1 MKKITLLLLG
11 SFLWFGV
18 QAQTPSYINGT
29 FNINAGVPVV
39 WYGDVTFGPNALVF
53 IEDGATATFYG
64 KNMTVDAAAKFIA
77 LPGNNQTGTGNI
89 IFKGSNPLYTNYPLQ
104 QTLNGGY
111 STALDPAFI
120 NVEIDNTDGLALSG
134 NVHVSNSI
142 KFTNG
147 HIFLNN
153 FNLVLGSNTN
163 LVNFDVDKHIV
174 TNGIGVLS
182 KEGLANNANFL
193 FPVSIAGTDYTPA
206 TVKNTA
212 ISARNINVQVKDY
225 TTSAADETTFANKG
239 MDRTWQITAST
250 AGTAEIVLQHN
261 AANNV
266 NGPGTNQ
273 SLFNN
278 ALSYASQQLTSGVWS
293 QSCTGTNGGTPTSSN
308 QADFTLS
315 DTVDAT
321 AYFTKTTVTCADLSI
336 TQQVSSM
343 SPVEGNELSFNITV
357 ENIGPNTATGV
368 NVTYLLPTGYTFIS
382 ATSSLGS
389 YNSITGVWTIGNF
402 ANSATANL
410 VVRAIV
416 KTNGDYRTVAVIAGA
431 ELDPVTTNNSA
442 VVTTIPIKIPSLQP
456 KTFHFCLNQVAT
468 SVNLNG
474 DIGAVINWYTSPTG
488 GSASNIAPLPN
499 TNETGIITYYVSQ
512 TINGAESDR
521 TEIKIEVHALPEK
534 PTAIEGNNFIA
545 VGTTQSYT
553 IVNSLS
559 TQTYNWIL
567 PTDWTGASSTKNINV
582 VVGNHDAIIA
592 VSAVSQFGCISP
604 VQELAVRV
612 VIEDDIEVY
621 NSISPNGDGVN
632 DVFRIRNID
641 FYPENTLSIFNRWGM
656 EVYHVNSY
664 GQNDNLFKGFSD
676 GRSTVNRDVELPEG
690 TYFYTL
696 TYKNMKGIEKNLSGY
711 LYIKQ

>member
-1 MKKITLLLLG
+1 MKKIKILLVL
-11 SFLWFGV
+11 SFLWSGL

-53 IEDGATATFYG
+53 IEDGATAIFYG

-77 LPGNNQTGTGNI
+77 LPGNNQTGTGTI

-120 NVEIDNTDGLALSG
+120 NIEIDNTDGLALSG
-134 NVHVSNSI
+134 NVRVGNAV

-147 HIFLNN
+147 HIFLND
-153 FNLVLGSNTN
+153 FNLVLDSNTN
-163 LVNFDVDKHIV
+163 LLNFDVDKHIV

-182 KEGLANNANFL
+182 KEGLANNTNFL

-212 ISARNINVQVKDY
+212 IAARTINVQVKDY
-225 TTSAADETTFANKG
+225 STSAADETTFANKG

-266 NGPGTNQ
+266 NGTSTNQ

-278 ALSYASQQLTSGVWS
+278 AMSYASQQLTSGVWS

-321 AYFTKTTVTCADLSI
+321 AYFTKTTVTCTDLSI

-416 KTNGDYRTVAVIAGA
+416 KTNGDYKSVAIIAGA

-442 VVTTIPIKIPSLQP
+442 VVTTVPVKIPSLQP
-456 KTFHFCLNQVAT
+456 KTFHFCLNQATT
-468 SVNLNG
+468 SVNVNAAP
-474 DIGAVINWYTSPTG
+474 GAVINWYSSPTG
-488 GSASNIAPLPN
+488 GSFSNIAPLPN

-521 TEIKIEVHALPEK
+521 TEIKIEVHPLPEL
-534 PTAIEGNNFIA
+534 PTVISGPIL
-545 VGTTQSYT
+545 VGSETTQQY
-553 IVNSLS
+553 SLAS
-559 TQTYNWIL
+559 SSNLVTYNWTL
-567 PTDWTGASSTKNINV
+567 PSDWTGNSVTEKLNVIVGKQGGTIN
-582 VVGNHDAIIA
+582 
-592 VSAVSQFGCISP
+592 VSAVSTNGCVGP
-604 VQELAVRV
+604 AQQLDVRV
-612 VIEDDIEVY
+612 VIEDDIEIY

-632 DVFRIRNID
+632 DEFIIRNID
-641 FYPENTLSIFNRWGM
+641 FYPDNTLEIYNRWGVL
-656 EVYHVNSY
+656 VYEANGY
-664 GQNDNLFKGFSD
+664 GQKDVLFKGLSD
-676 GRSTVNRDVELPEG
+676 GRTTINRNEELTEG

-696 TYKNMKGIEKNLSGY
+696 TYTNSKGIKRQKAGY

>member
-134 NVHVSNSI
+134 NVRVSNSI
-142 KFTNG
+142 QFTNG
-147 HIFLNN
+147 HIFLND
-153 FNLVLGSNTN
+153 FNLVLDSNTN
-163 LVNFDVDKHIV
+163 LLNFDVDKHIV
-174 TNGIGVLS
+174 TNGTGVLS

-193 FPVSIAGTDYTPA
+193 FPISIAGADYTPA
-206 TVKNTA
+206 TVKNKTIA
-212 ISARNINVQVKDY
+212 ARTIHVQVKDY
-225 TTSAADETTFANKG
+225 TTSVADETTFANKG
-239 MDRTWQITAST
+239 MDRTWQITASS

-261 AANNV
+261 AENNV

-278 ALSYASQQLTSGVWS
+278 AMSYASQQLTTGVWS
-293 QSCTGTNGGTPTSSN
+293 QSCTGTDGGTPTSST

-321 AYFTKTTVTCADLSI
+321 AYFTKTTVNCDDL
-336 TQQVSSM
+336 
-343 SPVEGNELSFNITV
+343 
-357 ENIGPNTATGV
+357 
-368 NVTYLLPTGYTFIS
+368 
-382 ATSSLGS
+382 
-389 YNSITGVWTIGNF
+389 
-402 ANSATANL
+402 
-410 VVRAIV
+410 
-416 KTNGDYRTVAVIAGA
+416 
-431 ELDPVTTNNSA
+431 
-442 VVTTIPIKIPSLQP
+442 
-456 KTFHFCLNQVAT
+456 
-468 SVNLNG
+468 
-474 DIGAVINWYTSPTG
+474 
-488 GSASNIAPLPN
+488 
-499 TNETGIITYYVSQ
+499 
-512 TINGAESDR
+512 
-521 TEIKIEVHALPEK
+521 EI
-534 PTAIEGNNFIA
+534 
-545 VGTTQSYT
+545 
-553 IVNSLS
+553 
-559 TQTYNWIL
+559 
-567 PTDWTGASSTKNINV
+567 
-582 VVGNHDAIIA
+582 
-592 VSAVSQFGCISP
+592 
-604 VQELAVRV
+604 
-612 VIEDDIEVY
+612 Y

-632 DVFRIRNID
+632 DEFIIRNID
-641 FYPENTLSIFNRWGM
+641 FYPDNTLEIYNRWGVL
-656 EVYHVNSY
+656 VYEANGY
-664 GQNDNLFKGFSD
+664 GQKDVLFKGLSD
-676 GRSTVNRDVELPEG
+676 GRTTINRNEELTEG

-696 TYKNMKGIEKNLSGY
+696 TYTNSKGIKRQKAGY